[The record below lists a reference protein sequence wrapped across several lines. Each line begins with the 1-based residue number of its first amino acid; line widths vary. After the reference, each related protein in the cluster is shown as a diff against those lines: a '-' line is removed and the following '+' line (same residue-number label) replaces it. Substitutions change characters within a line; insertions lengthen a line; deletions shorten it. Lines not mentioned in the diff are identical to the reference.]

1 MPSVLLTTDKFAPHA
16 GGSAVV
22 YTEWCKRWPA
32 ERVRVITREYPGGAE
47 FDAKQA
53 FGVVRVPYLDIP
65 KVRMP
70 LLWLRL
76 FLATLREFRVHR
88 PDVFHCGQVLDVGG
102 YAPWMKRRFGVPY
115 VVHLHGEELAHF
127 VRRPS
132 SERRLRTVL
141 AAASGAWCNSHFT
154 ERLLRECLGYAGC
167 LVLAHPGVDTDRF
180 VPGDGAGI
188 RRRLGLDDGPMLL
201 TVARLMRRKGHDRVL
216 EALPIVAR
224 RIADVQ
230 YVVAGTGPDEA
241 RLRRLVGSSPVRERV
256 RILGRVTDD
265 DLVPL
270 MQTAD
275 VFIHPNRELPNG
287 DVEGFGIV
295 FLEANSCGV
304 PVIGGNSGGTP
315 DAIRDGE
322 TGFLVDPNNVEEI
335 AERTIRLLED
345 RSLRERMGRAGR
357 EWARQFSW
365 DDAARKVWELT
376 ERVAHAR

>member
-1 MPSVLLTTDKFAPHA
+1 
-16 GGSAVV
+16 VV
-22 YTEWCKRWPA
+22 YTEWCRRWPA

-102 YAPWMKRRFGVPY
+102 YAPWLKRRFGVPY
-115 VVHLHGEELAHF
+115 VVHTFGEEIAIYA
-127 VRRPS
+127 RRP
-132 SERRLRTVL
+132 RTLGRLRKVL
-141 AAASGAWCNSHFT
+141 SEATGVTTISDYTLG
-154 ERLLRECLGYAGC
+154 LLRDTIGYDGSVTMVRPCA
-167 LVLAHPGVDTDRF
+167 DTCRF

-241 RLRRLVGSSPVRERV
+241 RLRRLVGSSPVRDRV
-256 RILGRVTDD
+256 RMLGRVSDE

-270 MQTAD
+270 MQSAD